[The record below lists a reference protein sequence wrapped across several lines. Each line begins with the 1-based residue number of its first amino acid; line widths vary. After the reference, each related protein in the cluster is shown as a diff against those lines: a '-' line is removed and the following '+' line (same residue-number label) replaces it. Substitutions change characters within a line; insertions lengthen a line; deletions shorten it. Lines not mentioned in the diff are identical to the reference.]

1 MGNNNRNLNIHE
13 QCRLSSIVRCCVVAV
28 DTSHPPNIVWNISR
42 SFRQSMARHCQSA
55 DWKNNNNEQTADY
68 RLQITDIRWRTAI
81 TISNCVKCQPYK
93 LGFCIFNLLNMQ
105 LQLGLFKNAH
115 YGDFSDYV
123 MGWMKNKTSQLT
135 VDICN
140 GLTMK

>member
-13 QCRLSSIVRCCVVAV
+13 QCRLSSIVRCCAVAV

-68 RLQITDIRWRTAI
+68 RLQITDNRYQMED
-81 TISNCVKCQPYK
+81 SNNNKQLCQ
-93 LGFCIFNLLNMQ
+93 MS
-105 LQLGLFKNAH
+105 A
-115 YGDFSDYV
+115 V
-123 MGWMKNKTSQLT
+123 
-135 VDICN
+135 
-140 GLTMK
+140 

>member
-1 MGNNNRNLNIHE
+1 
-13 QCRLSSIVRCCVVAV
+13 
-28 DTSHPPNIVWNISR
+28 
-42 SFRQSMARHCQSA
+42 
-55 DWKNNNNEQTADY
+55 
-68 RLQITDIRWRTAI
+68 
-81 TISNCVKCQPYK
+81 
-93 LGFCIFNLLNMQ
+93 MQ